1 MNPPKLD
8 PAGFY
13 GKISL
18 APHQLTEDLTPLDD
32 VIVLCHL
39 GVPRMDAETWG
50 LEVDGLV
57 ATPGRLSLADLQR
70 FPQHAVTSI
79 HQCAGSPLAPQEPK
93 RRIVNV
99 RWSGIRVI
107 DVLKDSGV
115 L

>member
-1 MNPPKLD
+1 MKPPKLD

-13 GKISL
+13 GKIPL

-39 GVPRMDAETWG
+39 GVPRLTAETWE

-57 ATPGRLSLADLQR
+57 SAPRRLSLADLRR
-70 FPQHAVTSI
+70 FPQTTVTSI

-93 RRIVNV
+93 RLFRRRSIPP
-99 RWSGIRVI
+99 
-107 DVLKDSGV
+107 
-115 L
+115 